1 MNRRSSRLPARK
13 EPHGEGCGLD
23 LTVGALAGT
32 SPCVLAAYRPLAG
45 LVLFALASW
54 AAAAQDASPE
64 QLLLKD
70 FRPRSI
76 YKVPITS
83 IHKARFPVIDMHTHD
98 CAKTDQQVAEWVRT
112 MDELGIKKTVIL
124 CQAHGPEF
132 DAVFARYNKHP
143 GRFSV
148 WCGFDY
154 TGYDQPGYGPAA
166 VAELERCF
174 KAGAE
179 GVGEMGD
186 KGKGMCF
193 THPPAGGMHFDD
205 ARMDPLL
212 EKCAQLGMPISI
224 HVADPMWMY
233 EPMDKYNDGLM
244 NAYRWRLDNQSN
256 ILSHAE
262 LLETLEH
269 AVQKHPRTV
278 FVACHLA
285 NCCYDLAKLGAL
297 FDKYPNLYADISARF
312 AETAPIPRAATKFYQ
327 KYQDRLVYGTD
338 MGRSKQMYLTTFRI
352 LETEDE
358 HFYVWDLFAYHWPL
372 YGLGLN
378 DKILEKLY
386 SGNAQKILKLRKIDI
401 LATTQTQPLR
411 SGH

>member
-1 MNRRSSRLPARK
+1 
-13 EPHGEGCGLD
+13 
-23 LTVGALAGT
+23 
-32 SPCVLAAYRPLAG
+32 
-45 LVLFALASW
+45 
-54 AAAAQDASPE
+54 
-64 QLLLKD
+64 
-70 FRPRSI
+70 
-76 YKVPITS
+76 
-83 IHKARFPVIDMHTHD
+83 MHSHD
-98 CAKTDQQVAEWVRT
+98 YAKTDEAIAEWVRT
-112 MDELGIKKTVIL
+112 MDEMGIEKTVIL
-124 CQAHGPEF
+124 SDAHGPQL
-132 DAVFARYNKHP
+132 DAVVARYNKHP

-244 NAYRWRLDNQSN
+244 NAYLWRLDNQSN

-386 SGNAQKILKLRKIDI
+386 SGNAQKLLKLRKIDI